1 MSIGNAKN
9 LIFHLFEIEI
19 KRSLNHCVESVQ
31 IRSFSWAEYR
41 KIQTTKTPFLD
52 TFHAVNLWARVGY
65 PPLISSAYLSSFKE
79 TWKRRLLIVHN
90 SSVIRQMGES
100 HDGCYKETKHAKFS
114 KKQTFLTPWYARVLI
129 RGKKC
134 SFLGLFFII
143 LKSYGKIDNTCGCNY
158 CSLSIVTQKHIINQK
173 ELLEIEMNW
182 PQPT

>member
-19 KRSLNHCVESVQ
+19 KRSLNHCVKSFQ
-31 IRSFSWAEYR
+31 IGVFPGPNTGIYR
-41 KIQTTKTPFLD
+41 LQKTPFLD

-65 PPLISSAYLSSFKE
+65 PPLISSAYMSSFKE
-79 TWKRRLLIVHN
+79 TWKRRLFIVHN
-90 SSVIRQMGES
+90 SLVIRQMGES
-100 HDGCYKETKHAKFS
+100 HDGCYKETNHAKFS
-114 KKQTFLTPWYARVLI
+114 KKQTSLTPWYACVLI

-158 CSLSIVTQKHIINQK
+158 CSLSIVTQKHIINHK
-173 ELLEIEMNW
+173 ELFEIDMNW